1 MVYLLIMCFQFISI
15 RSCIKLNWQ
24 ISVIKGTN
32 ISPSAWVH
40 STVELF
46 HTTLGWVA
54 VKEHPDKCSKC
65 PSWDTE
71 RPAACTR
78 LGPSRASGTVLTG
91 PAMSLTV
98 ALICSSLLKPFLQE
112 SRRACHSVKPGQG
125 GKVTTLPPWACAGGV
140 GVGGVQCSGF
150 VVSLTADPL
159 MSLWFPCQSV
169 LIELPVVLL
178 LHIRISCSRTVTRPS
193 SVCLASA
200 DQTQLLCWILTTP
213 LLLLRNML
221 PLRYAET

>member
-1 MVYLLIMCFQFISI
+1 MVYLLIMCFQFLSI
-15 RSCIKLNWQ
+15 WSCIKLNWQ
-24 ISVIKGTN
+24 ISVTKGTN
-32 ISPSAWVH
+32 ISPSASVH
-40 STVELF
+40 PTVELF

-98 ALICSSLLKPFLQE
+98 ALICSTLLKPFLQE

-140 GVGGVQCSGF
+140 GGWGGTVQRLCCQPHRGPPDVPVIPLSVCVNRTPSGF
-150 VVSLTADPL
+150 APSH
-159 MSLWFPCQSV
+159 SY
-169 LIELPVVLL
+169 LL
-178 LHIRISCSRTVTRPS
+178 
-193 SVCLASA
+193 
-200 DQTQLLCWILTTP
+200 
-213 LLLLRNML
+213 
-221 PLRYAET
+221 

>member
-24 ISVIKGTN
+24 ISVTKGTN

-98 ALICSSLLKPFLQE
+98 ALICSTLLKPFLQE

-125 GKVTTLPPWACAGGV
+125 GKVTTLPPWACAGGA
-140 GVGGVQCSGF
+140 GVGGGYSAAALLSASPRTPWCPCDSL
-150 VVSLTADPL
+150 VSL
-159 MSLWFPCQSV
+159 C
-169 LIELPVVLL
+169 
-178 LHIRISCSRTVTRPS
+178 
-193 SVCLASA
+193 
-200 DQTQLLCWILTTP
+200 
-213 LLLLRNML
+213 
-221 PLRYAET
+221 